1 MDREFVLEV
10 LNNLSKYKVDE
21 RDIKLLQEYGLEHGK
36 PVEHLMVYINVIM
49 SRVPNGI
56 YNCLLDALDYYKKK
70 FNIIELSKIDLR
82 IPSGK
87 QIIKYF

>member
-1 MDREFVLEV
+1 MDREFVLGV
-10 LNNLSKYKVDE
+10 LNNLSQYKVDE
-21 RDIKLLQEYGLEHGK
+21 KDIKLLQEYSLEHGK
-36 PVEHLMVYINVIM
+36 PVEKLMVYIQVMRGI
-49 SRVPNGI
+49 PNGI